1 MGFDDSALFMTRK
14 MAMLNASMEPT
25 TNLLHG
31 GGGGRSGGGS
41 MVGAEV
47 RAWVGVGR
55 WSGDEGARAGS

>member
-31 GGGGRSGGGS
+31 GGGSR
-41 MVGAEV
+41 VGAV
-47 RAWVGVGR
+47 VGAWVGV
-55 WSGDEGARAGS
+55 EVGAFQ